1 MMRTSDDDAHS
12 RAQASDLALDVALV
26 CNRPGDAER
35 RASPDLEDIDECD
48 EQFVSSESPV
58 AGRGSPSKE
67 SVWLGK
73 GGNPRSPQSAPRPPP
88 RYRREGKAKQVG
100 EGLKEA
106 GDDEA
111 MVAIYRSPN
120 PLPLRPSDPPPDP
133 VWDAARTIELC
144 VHRLREVRGSSIS
157 SVSGPSSPKAQ
168 LPPALELMEMGQ
180 DSRSNAELSR
190 RVSFERVS
198 ELAEEARRARAEEAK
213 AKEEAKSLR
222 AGLEELAKQSATWRE
237 ERHLHEA
244 SIEGLQAA
252 HTHALQCVAEYQVTI
267 PLLQAKMTS
276 LKADNRELH
285 SLLARRTEEWQA
297 HAKEQAAQLEFAEAK
312 LAGLA
317 RRASDAENRAAASEK
332 VAVRH
337 AVVANEVASKV
348 AGAEERAARIEA
360 EAKRM
365 QGATAAASLAAAT
378 ELDEEVA
385 GLARDYK
392 ELQWRTAALTER
404 CAAQQRELEALR
416 EEKHA
421 WRGGSSSMLEAREV
435 REASSPSSPCGPSSP
450 HGIPAS
456 PLVPLP
462 PVPGSPPRLVTTPG
476 SPAAAKA
483 ADGGLTDRGDT
494 DYVAAVAVHKP
505 QAVAMVLKVL
515 EGEDCDETEG
525 IDGEGAASG
534 AIGALRWLVAEETRT
549 EGNVPGYIRNVEAR
563 RTPPNVEARF
573 PAPPEVEARFPTPP
587 TSPNVGAALGA
598 SRPATPCPATP
609 VQRAASPV
617 ASPATPVHRVG
628 WDSPRPTSPHRALK
642 APSHPR
648 PSDAVLARLGE
659 PEPRAS
665 PGRAVEGQRDA
676 GPRSSSGA
684 PASSNLGSSSIP
696 SSSRLAA
703 LSLTPAAIRA
713 SRALS
718 SPFSVLVERLSS
730 PTAAA
735 ASAPAA
741 SAAAASAAATTEATT
756 TEATTTGAAA
766 STVPPRRLSPPP
778 GRASPPLA
786 ARAQSFASRGAR
798 RSAAAARDA
807 ALREEVRQQ
816 LAKLQAVE
824 EAGRALGDL
833 GLEAEALERVELEQ
847 VLDVFVERAE
857 ADDEEPLVV

>member
-1 MMRTSDDDAHS
+1 MRTSDDDAHS

-48 EQFVSSESPV
+48 EQFVSLESPV

-100 EGLKEA
+100 DGLKEA

-157 SVSGPSSPKAQ
+157 SVSGPSSPKVQ
-168 LPPALELMEMGQ
+168 LPPALELMDMGE
-180 DSRSNAELSR
+180 DGRSNAELSR

-421 WRGGSSSMLEAREV
+421 WRGSSSSRLEAREV

-515 EGEDCDETEG
+515 EGEDCDENEG
-525 IDGEGAASG
+525 VDGEGAASG

-684 PASSNLGSSSIP
+684 PASSNHGSSSIP

-741 SAAAASAAATTEATT
+741 SAAAT

-766 STVPPRRLSPPP
+766 SAVPPRRLSPPP

-786 ARAQSFASRGAR
+786 VRAQSFASRGAR
-798 RSAAAARDA
+798 RTAAAARDA

>member
-1 MMRTSDDDAHS
+1 MHPTDDDAHS
-12 RAQASDLALDVALV
+12 RAQASDLLV
-26 CNRPGDAER
+26 CSRPNNAER

-48 EQFVSSESPV
+48 KQFVSLDSTV
-58 AGRGSPSKE
+58 AGRGSPSNE

-73 GGNPRSPQSAPRPPP
+73 GDNPRYPQSAPRPPP
-88 RYRREGKAKQVG
+88 RYRREGKAREVG

-111 MVAIYRSPN
+111 MVAIYRSSN
-120 PLPLRPSDPPPDP
+120 PTPLRPSDPPPDP

-157 SVSGPSSPKAQ
+157 GVSGRGSPKAQ
-168 LPPALELMEMGQ
+168 LKFSPPALELTDMGQ

-198 ELAEEARRARAEEAK
+198 ELADEARRARAEEAK
-213 AKEEAKSLR
+213 AKEEAESLR
-222 AGLEELAKQSATWRE
+222 SGLEELAKQSAAWRE
-237 ERHLHEA
+237 ERHLQEA

-252 HTHALQCVAEYQVTI
+252 HTHALHRAAEYQVTV
-267 PLLQAKMTS
+267 PLLQAKITS

-297 HAKEQAAQLEFAEAK
+297 HAQEQAAQLEFAEAK

-348 AGAEERAARIEA
+348 AGAEERATRIEA

-385 GLARDYK
+385 ALARDYK

-416 EEKHA
+416 EEKYA
-421 WRGGSSSMLEAREV
+421 MRGSSSMLEAREV
-435 REASSPSSPCGPSSP
+435 REASSPSSPSMR
-450 HGIPAS
+450 GIPAS

-462 PVPGSPPRLVTTPG
+462 PVPGSPPKLVTTPG

-483 ADGGLTDRGDT
+483 ADGGLTDQGDT

-515 EGEDCDETEG
+515 EGEDGDENEG

-563 RTPPNVEARF
+563 
-573 PAPPEVEARFPTPP
+573 FPTPP
-587 TSPNVGAALGA
+587 ASPAVGAALGA
-598 SRPATPCPATP
+598 ARAASPSPATP
-609 VQRAASPV
+609 VQHRAP
-617 ASPATPVHRVG
+617 SPATPVHRVG
-628 WDSPRPTSPHRALK
+628 WDSPHPTSPHPALK
-642 APSHPR
+642 TSSHPR

-665 PGRAVEGQRDA
+665 PGRAVEGQRDS
-676 GPRSSSGA
+676 GPRSSSGM

-735 ASAPAA
+735 ASA
-741 SAAAASAAATTEATT
+741 AAASAPATTG
-756 TEATTTGAAA
+756 ATTTGAAA
-766 STVPPRRLSPPP
+766 SAVPPRRVSPPP
-778 GRASPPLA
+778 GGGASPPLA
-786 ARAQSFASRGAR
+786 ARAQSFAPRGAR

-824 EAGRALGDL
+824 SAGRALGDL
-833 GLEAEALERVELEQ
+833 GLEAEALERVGLEQ

-857 ADDEEPLVV
+857 ADDEAPLVV

>member
-1 MMRTSDDDAHS
+1 MHPSDDHAHS
-12 RAQASDLALDVALV
+12 RAQETDLALDVASV
-26 CNRPGDAER
+26 CSRPDNAER
-35 RASPDLEDIDECD
+35 RASPDLEDIDDC
-48 EQFVSSESPV
+48 EQFVSLDSTV

-73 GGNPRSPQSAPRPPP
+73 GDNSRYSQSAPRPPP
-88 RYRREGKAKQVG
+88 RYRREGKAREVG

-111 MVAIYRSPN
+111 MVAIYRSSN
-120 PLPLRPSDPPPDP
+120 PSPLRPSDPPPDP

-157 SVSGPSSPKAQ
+157 GPDSHKAQ
-168 LPPALELMEMGQ
+168 LPPALELMDMGQ
-180 DSRSNAELSR
+180 DSRLNAELSR
-190 RVSFERVS
+190 RVSLERVS

-213 AKEEAKSLR
+213 AKEEAESLR
-222 AGLEELAKQSATWRE
+222 SGLEELAKQSAAWRE
-237 ERHLHEA
+237 ERHLQEA

-252 HTHALQCVAEYQVTI
+252 HTHALHRAAEYQVTI
-267 PLLQAKMTS
+267 PLLQAKITS

-317 RRASDAENRAAASEK
+317 RRASDAEQRAAASEK

-378 ELDEEVA
+378 QLDEEVA

-421 WRGGSSSMLEAREV
+421 MRGSSSMLEAREV
-435 REASSPSSPCGPSSP
+435 REASSPSSPSMRD
-450 HGIPAS
+450 IPAS

-462 PVPGSPPRLVTTPG
+462 PVPGSPPKLVATPG

-483 ADGGLTDRGDT
+483 ADGGLTDQEDT

-515 EGEDCDETEG
+515 EGDDGDENEG

-549 EGNVPGYIRNVEAR
+549 EGNVPGYIRS
-563 RTPPNVEARF
+563 
-573 PAPPEVEARFPTPP
+573 VEARFPTPP
-587 TSPNVGAALGA
+587 ASPAVGAALGA
-598 SRPATPCPATP
+598 ARAASPSPATP
-609 VQRAASPV
+609 VQHRAP
-617 ASPATPVHRVG
+617 SPATPVHRVG
-628 WDSPRPTSPHRALK
+628 WDSPHPTSPPPALK

-665 PGRAVEGQRDA
+665 PGRALEGQRDS

-684 PASSNLGSSSIP
+684 PASSNLGSTSVP

-730 PTAAA
+730 PTAPAT
-735 ASAPAA
+735 SAPAA
-741 SAAAASAAATTEATT
+741 SAPATTEATT
-756 TEATTTGAAA
+756 TTAAA
-766 STVPPRRLSPPP
+766 SAVPPRRLSPPP

-833 GLEAEALERVELEQ
+833 GLEAEALERVGLEQ
-847 VLDVFVERAE
+847 VLDAFVERAE
-857 ADDEEPLVV
+857 ADDEAPLVV